1 MYSAVTPQVFSNNM
15 AQKGEPR
22 VTACKASD
30 NWTSITFTPDYAKF
44 GMEGLDV
51 DMVALMRKR
60 TYDLCGV
67 VAKGMK
73 VRICWQYCTC
83 YCPSFTC
90 ALCNRT
96 SLCACCIL
104 YADLIDASAAAA
116 AILLLCRCYTVLAAA
131 MAGRSKE
138 FKPPEYSI

>member
-1 MYSAVTPQVFSNNM
+1 M

-51 DMVALMRKR
+51 DMIALMRKR

-73 VRICWQYCTC
+73 VSLCWEYCTC
-83 YCPSFTC
+83 
-90 ALCNRT
+90 
-96 SLCACCIL
+96 
-104 YADLIDASAAAA
+104 
-116 AILLLCRCYTVLAAA
+116 
-131 MAGRSKE
+131 
-138 FKPPEYSI
+138 